1 MAKQV
6 QLRRGN
12 TAQVAAFTGAV
23 GEIVYD
29 TDLKTLV
36 AQDGST
42 AGGFYL
48 ALKND
53 TALTGNATLV
63 NATVTGNVALGSTL
77 YVNTATSYV
86 GLGTSAPVA
95 QLDIS
100 GAVVQDLNVVSASAI
115 DCSIGNYFTK
125 TATSNLTWTF
135 TNVPASRMVSVVL
148 ELTNGG
154 AYTMTWPASMKWPSG
169 VAPSLTASGV
179 DILAFLTD
187 DGGTTWRGLTVVGD
201 SR

>member
-6 QLRRGN
+6 QLRRGT
-12 TAQVAAFTGAV
+12 TAQVASFTGAV

-29 TDLKTLV
+29 TDLKTVV

-48 ALKND
+48 ALKNN
-53 TALTGNATLV
+53 TTLTGNSTLG
-63 NATVTGNVALGSTL
+63 NATIAGNVALGSAL

-86 GLGTSAPVA
+86 GFGTNAPVA
-95 QLDIS
+95 QLDIT
-100 GAVVQDLNVVSASAI
+100 GAVVQDVNTVSASAI
-115 DCSIGNYFTK
+115 DCSTGNYFIK
-125 TATSNLTWTF
+125 TVGSNLTWTF
-135 TNVPASRMVSVVL
+135 TNVPAGRMVSVVI
-148 ELTNGG
+148 ELTNAG
-154 AYTMTWPASMKWPSG
+154 AYTMTWPASVKWPGG

-187 DGGTTWRGLTVVGD
+187 DSGTTWRGLTVVGD